1 MATDPDTAEAR
12 GDQYESAAP
21 LPEEDR
27 THPAPRQY
35 VQIAVVLAV
44 VTLLEVAAYYA
55 EIGTFGFELPR
66 TALIFLLIV
75 LMVIKFALVALW
87 FMHLRFDS
95 PIYMRLFLSGL
106 VLAASVFLF
115 VLLMFG
121 AGILIAF
128 SSVAV
133 ALALLVFLM
142 VRRRRAGAARA

>member
-1 MATDPDTAEAR
+1 MATDRDTAR
-12 GDQYESAAP
+12 NDQWERDAE

-27 THPAPRQY
+27 THPGPRQY

-44 VTLLEVAAYYA
+44 VTLLEVLAFYF
-55 EIGTFGFELPR
+55 ERGTLGFTIPR
-66 TALIFLLIV
+66 LALIFLLIV

-121 AGILIAF
+121 AGLLIAF

-133 ALALLVFLM
+133 ALALLGVLM
-142 VRRRRAGAARA
+142 ARRRRMGASRA

>member
-1 MATDPDTAEAR
+1 MATDPDTAAAR
-12 GDQYESAAP
+12 ADRFEESSE

-27 THPAPRQY
+27 THPGPRQY

-55 EIGTFGFELPR
+55 EIGSFGFEFPR

-106 VLAASVFLF
+106 ALAASVFLF

-121 AGILIAF
+121 AGVLIAF
-128 SSVAV
+128 STVGVSLVL
-133 ALALLVFLM
+133 LALLM
-142 VRRRRAGAARA
+142 ARRRRGGTTRA

>member
-1 MATDPDTAEAR
+1 MATDRDAAATR
-12 GDQYESAAP
+12 GDQYEPTAE

-27 THPAPRQY
+27 THPGPRQY
-35 VQIAVVLAV
+35 VQIAVVLAI
-44 VTLLEVAAYYA
+44 VTLLEVAAFYM
-55 EIGTFGFELPR
+55 ERGSFGFTMPR
-66 TALIFLLIV
+66 VALIFLLIV

-121 AGILIAF
+121 AGFLIAL
-128 SSVAV
+128 SSVGV
-133 ALALLVFLM
+133 SLVLLGVLM
-142 VRRRRAGAARA
+142 ARRRRVGATRA

>member
-1 MATDPDTAEAR
+1 MATDRDAAGRADQWEPDAE
-12 GDQYESAAP
+12 

-27 THPAPRQY
+27 THPGPRQY

-44 VTLLEVAAYYA
+44 VTLLEVLAFYV
-55 EIGTFGFELPR
+55 ERGTLGFTIPR
-66 TALIFLLIV
+66 LALIFLLIV

-121 AGILIAF
+121 AGLLIAV
-128 SSVAV
+128 SSVGV
-133 ALALLVFLM
+133 ALILLGVLM
-142 VRRRRAGAARA
+142 ARRRRAGTARA

>member
-1 MATDPDTAEAR
+1 VATDPDTAAR
-12 GDQYESAAP
+12 TDQWEPDAE

-27 THPAPRQY
+27 THPGPRQY

-44 VTLLEVAAYYA
+44 VTLLEVLAFYV
-55 EIGTFGFELPR
+55 ERGSLGFTIPR
-66 TALIFLLIV
+66 VALIFLLIV

-106 VLAASVFLF
+106 ILAASVFLF

-121 AGILIAF
+121 AGLLIAF

-133 ALALLVFLM
+133 ALVLLGVLM
-142 VRRRRAGAARA
+142 ARRRRVGTTRA

>member
-1 MATDPDTAEAR
+1 MATDRDAAAADQWEPDAE
-12 GDQYESAAP
+12 

-27 THPAPRQY
+27 THPGPRQY

-44 VTLLEVAAYYA
+44 VTLLEVLAYYV
-55 EIGTFGFELPR
+55 ERGTLGFTIPR
-66 TALIFLLIV
+66 LALIFLLIV

-121 AGILIAF
+121 AGPLIAF

-133 ALALLVFLM
+133 GLVLLGLLM
-142 VRRRRAGAARA
+142 ARRRRVGAPRA

>member
-1 MATDPDTAEAR
+1 MATDPDTAAAR
-12 GDQYESAAP
+12 ADRFEESSE

-27 THPAPRQY
+27 THPGPRQY

-55 EIGTFGFELPR
+55 EIGSFGFEFPR

-95 PIYMRLFLSGL
+95 RLFMRLFVTGV
-106 VLAASVFLF
+106 VLALSIF
-115 VLLMFG
+115 
-121 AGILIAF
+121 
-128 SSVAV
+128 AV
-133 ALALLVFLM
+133 AFWLFF
-142 VRRRRAGAARA
+142 GD

>member
-1 MATDPDTAEAR
+1 MATDRDTAAER
-12 GDQYESAAP
+12 GDQFEAEAP

-27 THPAPRQY
+27 THPGPRQY
-35 VQIAVVLAV
+35 IQIAVVLAA

-55 EIGTFGFELPR
+55 EIGSFGFEFPR

-95 PIYMRLFLSGL
+95 PIYMRFFMSGL

-133 ALALLVFLM
+133 ALILLGFLM
-142 VRRRRAGAARA
+142 ARRRRARA

>member
-1 MATDPDTAEAR
+1 MATDPDSAAAR
-12 GDQYESAAP
+12 GDQFEAEAP

-27 THPAPRQY
+27 THPGPRQY
-35 VQIAVVLAV
+35 IQIAVVLAAL
-44 VTLLEVAAYYA
+44 TLLEVAAYYA
-55 EIGTFGFELPR
+55 EIGSFGFEFPR

-95 PIYMRLFLSGL
+95 PIYMRFFLSGL

-121 AGILIAF
+121 AGLLIAF
-128 SSVAV
+128 TSVAV

-142 VRRRRAGAARA
+142 ARRRTRA

>member
-1 MATDPDTAEAR
+1 MAIDRNTAAAR
-12 GDQYESAAP
+12 GDQYEPTAE

-27 THPAPRQY
+27 THPGPRQY

-44 VTLLEVAAYYA
+44 VTLLEVLAYYV
-55 EIGTFGFELPR
+55 ESGDLGFTMPR
-66 TALIFLLIV
+66 VALIFLLIV

-106 VLAASVFLF
+106 VLAVSVFLF

-121 AGILIAF
+121 AGLLIAF

-133 ALALLVFLM
+133 SLILLAVLM
-142 VRRRRAGAARA
+142 ARRRRVKASRA

>member
-1 MATDPDTAEAR
+1 MATEPDTAAAR
-12 GDQYESAAP
+12 GDQFEAEAP

-27 THPAPRQY
+27 THPGPRQY
-35 VQIAVVLAV
+35 VQIAVVLAF

-55 EIGTFGFELPR
+55 EIGSFGFDLPR

-106 VLAASVFLF
+106 ALATSVFLF

-121 AGILIAF
+121 AGVLIAF
-128 SSVAV
+128 STVAV
-133 ALALLVFLM
+133 ALALLGFLM
-142 VRRRRAGAARA
+142 ARRRRARA